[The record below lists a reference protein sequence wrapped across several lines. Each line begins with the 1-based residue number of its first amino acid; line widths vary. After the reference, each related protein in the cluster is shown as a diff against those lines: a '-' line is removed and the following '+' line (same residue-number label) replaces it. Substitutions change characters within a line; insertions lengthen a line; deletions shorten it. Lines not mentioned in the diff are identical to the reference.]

1 MNRST
6 SAEIEIT
13 YTLDKGELES
23 ILDQIPLDELIRHLE
38 VWAILEEIECNSS
51 WGKEMIQFAKDRLY
65 MVTEDEHEN
74 EISKLNDKIEELENT
89 RMELL
94 QALNQY
100 EKTE

>member
-1 MNRST
+1 MNT
-6 SAEIEIT
+6 NTTAEIEIT

-23 ILDQIPLDELIRHLE
+23 ILDQIPLDDVIRHYE
-38 VWAILEEIECNSS
+38 VKAILEEIESNSG
-51 WGKEMIQFAKDRLY
+51 WEKEMVQFAKDRLY
-65 MVTEDEHEN
+65 MVTEDEHED
-74 EISKLNDKIEELENT
+74 EMGKLNDKIEELENT